1 MECCVLMGDGDEEV
15 YAAGECDVGDG
26 NLVLTQAIGKL
37 SLLSGLRLSVAAMMA
52 SGSIV
57 M

>member
-26 NLVLTQAIGKL
+26 DLVLTQAIGKL